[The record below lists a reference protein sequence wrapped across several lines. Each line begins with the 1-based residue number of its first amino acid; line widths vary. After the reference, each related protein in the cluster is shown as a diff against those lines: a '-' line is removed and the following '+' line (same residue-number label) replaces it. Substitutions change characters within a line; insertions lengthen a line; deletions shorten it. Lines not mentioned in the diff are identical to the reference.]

1 MTSTTSS
8 TSSRRAKARRSARR
22 KESTRGA
29 NAVGLVGIGRLGSY
43 VLHRLRA
50 RGIAVRAR
58 RGDDAG
64 LARTR
69 VVYLCVP
76 EDRLPE
82 ISARLARAW
91 RDGPRPRA
99 VLHAAGN
106 LGSDALAPLA
116 KLGIGV
122 GVLHPMRAFSRR
134 AGREHVRAVQNCW
147 TCSGDAAVLAQA
159 RWLVRQLEPRAQVWA
174 LPDDAGA
181 RRLYH
186 AGCVLANNG
195 GLALH
200 QLAAKLLAGAGLAP
214 EAADQ
219 GAAALLNSAVFRGSR
234 GRVLDGAVQ
243 LRGPLARGQLQVV
256 REHVAA
262 LGRASRA
269 GHAYRVLSLELLEL
283 AQRGK
288 RLDRRTVAAFERALR

>member
-8 TSSRRAKARRSARR
+8 TSRARARARPSAA
-22 KESTRGA
+22 RGSA
-29 NAVGLVGIGRLGSY
+29 ASAVGLVGIGRLGSY

-58 RGDDAG
+58 RGDDTG

-76 EDRLPE
+76 EDRLGALA
-82 ISARLARAW
+82 ARLARAW

-106 LGSDALAPLA
+106 LGSEALAPLA
-116 KLGIGV
+116 KLGIAV

-147 TCSGDAAVLAQA
+147 TCSGSAAVQAHA
-159 RWLVRQLEPRAQVWA
+159 RWLVRKLEPSARVWE
-174 LPDDAGA
+174 LPDDADA

-200 QLAAKLLAGAGLAP
+200 QLAARLLAEAGLTA

-234 GRVLDGAVQ
+234 GRVIDGAAQ

-256 REHVAA
+256 REHLAA

-269 GHAYRVLSLELLEL
+269 GGAYRVLSLELLEL
-283 AQRGK
+283 ARRG
-288 RLDRRTVAAFERALR
+288 RRFDRATLARFERLLG